1 MTHAYPAFIR
11 QDGSKFLVYIPDVDH
26 WTEGHDFADAIA
38 RARDLLGCCGMDWST
53 DKDAPIPS
61 SPAEALKKAR
71 AREEAPDDFKFS
83 EGVLTYVDID
93 FDAYRKR
100 VKNSSVKKN
109 CTLPYSLNEWAEERG
124 INFSRVLQDALQEM
138 RDKED

>member
-11 QDGSKFLVYIPDVDH
+11 QNGGDYLVYIPDVDH
-26 WTEGHDFADAIA
+26 WTEGRSFADAITM
-38 RARDLLGCCGMDWST
+38 ARDLLGCCGMDWKS
-53 DKDAPIPS
+53 DKDAPTPS
-61 SPAEALKKAR
+61 SPTEALKKAQ
-71 AREEAPDDFKFS
+71 AREVELGTFKYS

-124 INFSRVLQDALQEM
+124 INFSRVLQDALQAM
-138 RDKED
+138 KDKEN

>member
-1 MTHAYPAFIR
+1 
-11 QDGSKFLVYIPDVDH
+11 
-26 WTEGHDFADAIA
+26 
-38 RARDLLGCCGMDWST
+38 
-53 DKDAPIPS
+53 
-61 SPAEALKKAR
+61 
-71 AREEAPDDFKFS
+71 
-83 EGVLTYVDID
+83 
-93 FDAYRKR
+93 